1 MLALY
6 ITAVYCSTVVSLI
19 ERFYD
24 PASGI
29 VKLDGRDL
37 KNLNVKWL
45 RSQIGLV
52 SQEPTLFATSIS
64 ENVAQGL
71 IGTHWENASEDEKF
85 SLIKDA
91 CLKANADGF
100 ISKLP
105 NGYDTLVGERGF
117 LLSGGQKRKSY
128 MYYSLKR

>member
-1 MLALY
+1 M
-6 ITAVYCSTVVSLI
+6 

-24 PASGI
+24 PLTGA

-37 KNLNVKWL
+37 KTLNVKWL

-52 SQEPTLFATSIS
+52 SQEPTLFSTSIRG
-64 ENVAQGL
+64 NVSQGL
-71 IGTHWENASEDEKF
+71 IGTQWENASEEEKLL
-85 SLIKDA
+85 LIKQA
-91 CLKANADGF
+91 CVKANADGF

-117 LLSGGQKRKSY
+117 LLSGGQKRKH
-128 MYYSLKR
+128 LDLWFV

>member
-1 MLALY
+1 M
-6 ITAVYCSTVVSLI
+6 
-19 ERFYD
+19 
-24 PASGI
+24 
-29 VKLDGRDL
+29 
-37 KNLNVKWL
+37 KWL

-52 SQEPTLFATSIS
+52 SQEPTLFATSIR

-71 IGTHWENASEDEKF
+71 IGTPWENTSEDKKF
-85 SLIKDA
+85 PLIKDA

-117 LLSGGQKRKSY
+117 LLSGGQKRK
-128 MYYSLKR
+128 